1 MPVDHVAV
9 VGGTGD
15 LGFALATRWARAGVK
30 VTIGSRDA
38 GKAASSADK
47 LKQIVAEADVE
58 GRENPDAAAA
68 CDSIVV
74 AVPFS
79 GFVPIYRSIAGSL
92 REGAIVV
99 DATVPV
105 EASVGG
111 KATHVFGVWEGSAA
125 QLGLAFLPKGTRMC
139 AAFHTLSASAVADLD
154 HTLEGDILVC
164 GNKDGKPVVKEL
176 VELLPDL
183 RFVDAGPLENARI
196 IEPITALL
204 IGINRRYKT
213 DRAGIA
219 ITGIDTTTEF

>member
-1 MPVDHVAV
+1 MAIDHVAI

-30 VTIGSRDA
+30 VTIGSRETA
-38 GKAASSADK
+38 KARTAVAK
-47 LKQIVAEADVE
+47 LEEIVPGANVE
-58 GRENPDAAAA
+58 GRENSDAAAV
-68 CDSIVV
+68 CDTIVV

-79 GFVPIYRSIAGSL
+79 GFVPIYRSLAGSL
-92 REGAIVV
+92 RPGAVV
-99 DATVPV
+99 IDATVPV

-139 AAFHTLSASAVADLD
+139 AAFHTLSASAVADLE
-154 HTLEGDILVC
+154 HALQGDILVC

-196 IEPITALL
+196 VEPITALL
-204 IGINRRYKT
+204 IGINHRYKT

-219 ITGIDTTTEF
+219 ITGIEPG